1 MEMSFIAS
9 FWLVSFLLIITPGA
23 DWAYTISAG
32 INGRRVIPAVAGLMS
47 GHLLATLIVVAGI
60 GVLIAG
66 HPLALS
72 TITLLGAGYLMWLGI
87 AVLRHPPT
95 PGSQQYSADS
105 WNRWAI
111 KGLCIS
117 GLNPKVFLLFLALL
131 PQFTDP
137 QGLVSGP
144 ADVGAG
150 RYSSG
155 DLHAG
160 LFTGRLRRQSAVGDP
175 ASNRTKGQY
184 GFRRDDGRRS
194 HPAVRGAVEV
204 GGSIRRERPVC
215 SRHCVIKK
223 TPRFTAIFSSAIT
236 SL

>member
-87 AVLRHPPT
+87 AILRNPPT
-95 PGSQQYSADS
+95 PGTQQYSADS

-137 QGLVSGP
+137 QGSWSLAQQMSALGGIHLITCTLVYLLVGYGAKALLATRPQIAQKVSIASGVIMV
-144 ADVGAG
+144 AIAA
-150 RYSSG
+150 
-155 DLHAG
+155 L
-160 LFTGRLRRQSAVGDP
+160 LFLEQLR
-175 ASNRTKGQY
+175 
-184 GFRRDDGRRS
+184 
-194 HPAVRGAVEV
+194 
-204 GGSIRRERPVC
+204 
-215 SRHCVIKK
+215 
-223 TPRFTAIFSSAIT
+223 
-236 SL
+236 

>member
-87 AVLRHPPT
+87 AILRHPPT
-95 PGSQQYSADS
+95 PGAQQHSAGS

-137 QGLVSGP
+137 HGSWSVAMQMSALGCLHLITCTVIYLLVGYGSKTVLGARPLAAQRVSVVSGIIMVII
-144 ADVGAG
+144 A
-150 RYSSG
+150 
-155 DLHAG
+155 
-160 LFTGRLRRQSAVGDP
+160 LFLFYEQL
-175 ASNRTKGQY
+175 K
-184 GFRRDDGRRS
+184 
-194 HPAVRGAVEV
+194 
-204 GGSIRRERPVC
+204 
-215 SRHCVIKK
+215 
-223 TPRFTAIFSSAIT
+223 
-236 SL
+236 

>member
-9 FWLVSFLLIITPGA
+9 FWLVSFLLIITPGS

-60 GVLIAG
+60 GVLIAD

-72 TITLLGAGYLMWLGI
+72 TLTLLGAGYLMWLGI
-87 AVLRHPPT
+87 AILRHPPT
-95 PGSQQYSADS
+95 PGAQQHSAGS
-105 WNRWAI
+105 WNRWAL

-137 QGLVSGP
+137 QGSWSLAQQMSALGGIHLVTCTLVYLI
-144 ADVGAG
+144 VGYCSRAILKT
-150 RYSSG
+150 RPHVAYLISMLS
-155 DLHAG
+155 
-160 LFTGRLRRQSAVGDP
+160 
-175 ASNRTKGQY
+175 
-184 GFRRDDGRRS
+184 
-194 HPAVRGAVEV
+194 
-204 GGSIRRERPVC
+204 GSIM
-215 SRHCVIKK
+215 IL
-223 TPRFTAIFSSAIT
+223 TASILIYGELA
-236 SL
+236 